1 MDVKDSYDLETLSM
15 NRSQAPHAL
24 FYPFHLCHPDTLARL
39 LTRFA
44 VVHFRDFMAL
54 QLTPMSGIT
63 AFQDRMGMSFP
74 DLIQSGRLVQGYNVS
89 GPIPLAVAIT
99 IDRDL
104 HDPVWRARF
113 HNALCRDRRF
123 QRGLFEPSHTLR
135 IGNSLVP
142 GPAALLRLMDDSF
155 RRHAYD
161 VDRVRGLSNSSL
173 TLEEGYHFEYGLA
186 LVKTSASLV
195 YTQTLALAHHLQPVT
210 DSVSHF
216 TLYVQTCIRENWPR
230 TNHLLVRVGY

>member
-1 MDVKDSYDLETLSM
+1 M
-15 NRSQAPHAL
+15 NRLRAPHAL

-44 VVHFRDFMAL
+44 TVHFRDFMAL

-63 AFQDRMGMSFP
+63 AFQDRIGMSFP
-74 DLIQSGRLVQGYNVS
+74 DLIKSGRLVQGYDVS
-89 GPIPLAVAIT
+89 GPLPPAVAVA

-104 HDPVWRARF
+104 HDPLWRTRF
-113 HNALCRDRRF
+113 HTALRRDRRL
-123 QRGLFEPSHTLR
+123 QRGLFEPSHSLR
-135 IGNSLVP
+135 ISDSLVP

-155 RRHAYD
+155 RQQAYD
-161 VDRVRGLSNSSL
+161 LGRVKALSKSSA

-195 YTQTLALAHHLQPVT
+195 YTQTLALAHQLQPVT
-210 DSVSHF
+210 DSPAHF
-216 TLYVQTCIRENWPR
+216 TLYAQSCVRENWMR
-230 TNHLLVRVGY
+230 TNHLLIRIGY